1 MATPVIGISA
11 YAEEAR
17 WGREWAMPAVLLPDA
32 YARAVAAAGAVP
44 VVLPPVAGVHA
55 ALDRLDGL
63 VLAGGGDVDP
73 ARYGAAPHE
82 RTGGVLAARDDAE
95 LALLEAALAAG
106 TPVLG
111 ICRGMQLLNVAR
123 GGTLHQHL
131 PDVLGDTAAAAHLE
145 RPGVFG
151 DHPVRLD
158 PASRL
163 AALHG
168 ATRVTVAA
176 YHHQAVADLGHGLVP
191 AAWADDGT
199 VEALEAPEEPGVLA
213 VQWHPEMRADPVL
226 FRWLAEAAAKR
237 AAERG

>member
-1 MATPVIGISA
+1 MIGVSA
-11 YAEEAR
+11 YAEPAR
-17 WGREWAMPAVLLPDA
+17 WGEAWAMPATLLPHA
-32 YARAVAAAGAVP
+32 YARAVAAGGAVP

-55 ALDRLDGL
+55 ALERLDGL

-73 ARYGAAPHE
+73 ARYGAAAHE
-82 RTGGVLAARDDAE
+82 RTGGVLAERDDAE
-95 LALLEAALAAG
+95 LALLEAALAADV
-106 TPVLG
+106 PVLG

-131 PDVLGDTAAAAHLE
+131 PDVVGEANAAAHLR

-151 DHPVRLD
+151 EHPVRLA

-168 ATRVTVAA
+168 GTRVTVAT
-176 YHHQAVADLGHGLVP
+176 YHHQAVAELGRGLVA

-199 VEALEAPEEPGVLA
+199 VEALEAPGEPGLLA
-213 VQWHPEMRADPVL
+213 VQWHPEMGEDPAL

-237 AAERG
+237 AASRA